1 MKVEFSIL
9 ACVNVV
15 GTYMPNLYIFKGKM
29 RTRNLI
35 KKCKKGEIMAMQS
48 KA

>member
-15 GTYMPNLYIFKGKM
+15 GTYMPNLYIFKGKR
-29 RTRNLI
+29 RTRNYI
-35 KKCKKGEIMAMQS
+35 KRCKKKETMAMQS